1 MPGKA
6 ESPPVPESA
15 KPGPSIRKGCLPA
28 LALYGLPAIAY
39 YCLFHFVFAAELGEL
54 DWAAALGAGLLTV
67 IGLSLVFFGG
77 DWRLLG
83 ASSSGMPADGQR
95 IAVCGRLKP
104 LTTALR
110 APFSHTDCV
119 AYNYGISHTEWRTKT
134 TVSVPHFAGLALT
147 PSAVDSELGRIR
159 ILTFPIFERFGAG
172 SDPRWLDNA
181 RQYVE
186 TTTFEEA
193 PEGAILSDLTSVRE
207 LVTNDSGSVRRD
219 TRYIAGSDLAKL
231 DLSEMSA
238 GMNEEVCLIGLY
250 SAERSGVIRDT
261 KATRLIRGSRN
272 DVRRLLLRER
282 IGHMILGIVLVA
294 IPAALVAWAFTRHSH
309 P

>member
-1 MPGKA
+1 MPGKVQL
-6 ESPPVPESA
+6 PPVPGSG
-15 KPGPSIRKGCLPA
+15 KPSPSIRRGCLPA
-28 LALYGLPAIAY
+28 LALYGLPTIAY
-39 YCLFHFVFAAELGEL
+39 YYLLHFVFATDLGEL
-54 DWAAALGAGLLTV
+54 GWAAALGAGALTV

-77 DWRLLG
+77 DWRLLDG
-83 ASSSGMPADGQR
+83 SSSGMPVDGQR

-104 LTTALR
+104 LTAALY
-110 APFSHTDCV
+110 APFSHTGCV

-134 TVSVPHFAGLALT
+134 RVTVPHFAGLALT
-147 PSAVDSELGRIR
+147 PSAVDSEFGRVR
-159 ILTFPIFERFGAG
+159 ILTFPIFEKFGAG

-207 LVTNDSGSVRRD
+207 LVTNDSGSVRRG
-219 TRYIAGSDLAKL
+219 TRYLAGSELATL

-238 GMNEEVCLIGLY
+238 GMNEEVCLIGRY

-261 KATRLIRGSRN
+261 KATRLIRGSPN
-272 DVRRLLLRER
+272 EVRRFLLRER
-282 IGHMILGIVLVA
+282 VGHMILGIVLVA